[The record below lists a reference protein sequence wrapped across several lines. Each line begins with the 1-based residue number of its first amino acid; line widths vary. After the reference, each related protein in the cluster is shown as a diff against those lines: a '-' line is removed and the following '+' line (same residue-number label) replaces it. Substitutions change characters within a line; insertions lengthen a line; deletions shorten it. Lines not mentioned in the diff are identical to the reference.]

1 MSSSNAYDGRFARVF
16 DYIEKH
22 LGEELSVE
30 RLSQVAN
37 FSKFHFHRQFCAHAG
52 INVAR
57 YVQLRRLKRASRRL
71 AFEPEAR
78 IIGIALDAGF
88 ETPELFARA
97 FKREYGQTP
106 SQFRQAPAWKPWGE
120 EYQFPFGERRK
131 TMDVKIVEF
140 RETRVAVLEHR
151 GPPERV
157 NDLARIFIKWRKES
171 GLSPKATSRTFGI
184 VYDNPDATPPEAFRW
199 DICGE
204 VTADVPLNPQGVVN
218 KVIPGGR
225 CAVLRHHGAHDR
237 LGESIYPLY
246 REWLPASGEELR
258 DFPLFFHYLN
268 LLPETPEHELL
279 TDIYLPLK

>member
-1 MSSSNAYDGRFARVF
+1 MPMMDGSPGSSITSKSVLARN
-16 DYIEKH
+16 
-22 LGEELSVE
+22 LPLSG
-30 RLSQVAN
+30 S
-37 FSKFHFHRQFCAHAG
+37 
-52 INVAR
+52 AR
-57 YVQLRRLKRASRRL
+57 WQTFRGSTFTGGSAPTLASTWRATSSYGGLKRASRRL

-88 ETPELFARA
+88 ETPKSFARA

-106 SQFRQAPAWKPWGE
+106 SQFRQAPAWKPWGK
-120 EYQFPFGERRK
+120 EYRFPFRERRK
-131 TMDVKIVEF
+131 TMDVRIVSNSGK
-140 RETRVAVLEHR
+140 RAWRCWNIAVR
-151 GPPERV
+151 PERV
-157 NDLARIFIKWRKES
+157 NNSARIFIKWRKES
-171 GLSPKATSRTFGI
+171 GLSPKATSRTLGI

-258 DFPLFFHYLN
+258 ISRCSFI
-268 LLPETPEHELL
+268 TS
-279 TDIYLPLK
+279 IYCRRHRSMNC

>member
-22 LGEELSVE
+22 LGEEFSVE

-88 ETPELFARA
+88 ETPESFARA

-157 NDLARIFIKWRKES
+157 NDFSPHLYQMAEGEWPFAEGHEPHIRHRLRQPGCHAARS
-171 GLSPKATSRTFGI
+171 
-184 VYDNPDATPPEAFRW
+184 
-199 DICGE
+199 
-204 VTADVPLNPQGVVN
+204 VPLGYLRRGD
-218 KVIPGGR
+218 GGR
-225 CAVLRHHGAHDR
+225 SAQSSRRRQQGHSRRTLRSA
-237 LGESIYPLY
+237 
-246 REWLPASGEELR
+246 ASPR
-258 DFPLFFHYLN
+258 RS
-268 LLPETPEHELL
+268 
-279 TDIYLPLK
+279 